1 MMTENDLK
9 RVDTRIK
16 AKELFTIE
24 LDHANNTLTF
34 IVNGKVMNVVKTFE
48 SKSLFEKMLRI
59 AKFKFLKMRDA
70 TRREY
75 IEK

>member
-34 IVNGKVMNVVKTFE
+34 IVNGKIMNVVKTFKAE
-48 SKSLFEKMLRI
+48 SYL
-59 AKFKFLKMRDA
+59 
-70 TRREY
+70 TGC
-75 IEK
+75 